1 MDSRLSAKK
10 NHQALVL
17 YIVLAGLFIA
27 SLVVCNLIANKF
39 ISLDLGFYTF
49 VLSAGVLPYPITFL
63 ITDFLSEFYGKKR
76 TNYVILS
83 GFIALIFVLFA
94 IWLGSQ
100 FDAIENSPIS
110 DSSYDLLFGNSQ
122 RVIIASMVAYLFAQ
136 LIDVRIFHFW
146 KKVTSGKHLW
156 LRNNFSTIISQL
168 IDTTMVV
175 GIIFIDTE
183 SLGTIGKMIL
193 DGWLFKVLCALF
205 DTPIMYLGSWLF
217 KLKFKISEIQQS

>member
-1 MDSRLSAKK
+1 MDSRLNAKEK
-10 NHQALVL
+10 HHALAL

-63 ITDFLSEFYGKKR
+63 ITDFLSEFYGRKR

-83 GFIALIFVLFA
+83 GFIALIFVLFV

-100 FDAIENSPIS
+100 FNSIENSPIS

-122 RVIIASMVAYLFAQ
+122 RVIIASMAAYLFAQ

-146 KKVTSGKHLW
+146 KKVTSGRHLW

-168 IDTTMVV
+168 VDTTMVV

-183 SLGTIGKMIL
+183 SFGIIGKMIL
-193 DGWLFKVLCALF
+193 DGWLFKILCALF
-205 DTPIMYLGSWLF
+205 DTPIMYIGSWLF
-217 KLKFKISEIQQS
+217 KLKFKISEIQQG

>member
-1 MDSRLSAKK
+1 MDSRLNAKEK
-10 NHQALVL
+10 HHALAL

-63 ITDFLSEFYGKKR
+63 ITDFLSEFYGRKR

-83 GFIALIFVLFA
+83 GFIALIFVLFV

-100 FDAIENSPIS
+100 FNSIENSPIS

-122 RVIIASMVAYLFAQ
+122 RVIIASMAAYLFAQ
-136 LIDVRIFHFW
+136 LIDVRIFHF
-146 KKVTSGKHLW
+146 
-156 LRNNFSTIISQL
+156 
-168 IDTTMVV
+168 
-175 GIIFIDTE
+175 
-183 SLGTIGKMIL
+183 
-193 DGWLFKVLCALF
+193 
-205 DTPIMYLGSWLF
+205 
-217 KLKFKISEIQQS
+217 

>member
-1 MDSRLSAKK
+1 MDSRLNAKEK
-10 NHQALVL
+10 HHALAL

-63 ITDFLSEFYGKKR
+63 ITDFLSEFYGRKR

-83 GFIALIFVLFA
+83 GFIALIFVLFV

-100 FDAIENSPIS
+100 FNSIENSPIS

-122 RVIIASMVAYLFAQ
+122 RVIFASMAAYLFAQ

-146 KKVTSGKHLW
+146 KKVTSGRHLW

-168 IDTTMVV
+168 VDTTLVV

-183 SLGTIGKMIL
+183 SFGTIGKMIL
-193 DGWLFKVLCALF
+193 DGWLFKILCAVF
-205 DTPIMYLGSWLF
+205 DTPIMYIGSWLF
-217 KLKFKISEIQQS
+217 KLKFKISEIQYP

>member
-1 MDSRLSAKK
+1 MDSRLNAKEK
-10 NHQALVL
+10 HHALAL

-63 ITDFLSEFYGKKR
+63 ITDFLSEFYGRKR

-83 GFIALIFVLFA
+83 GFIALIFVLFV

-100 FDAIENSPIS
+100 FNSIENSPIS

-122 RVIIASMVAYLFAQ
+122 RVIIASMAAYLFAQ

-146 KKVTSGKHLW
+146 KKVTSGRHLW

-168 IDTTMVV
+168 VDTTMVV

-183 SLGTIGKMIL
+183 SFGTIGKMIL
-193 DGWLFKVLCALF
+193 DGWLFKILCALF
-205 DTPIMYLGSWLF
+205 DTPIMYIGSWLF
-217 KLKFKISEIQQS
+217 KLKFKISEIQYR

>member
-1 MDSRLSAKK
+1 MDSRLNAKEK
-10 NHQALVL
+10 HHALAL

-63 ITDFLSEFYGKKR
+63 ITDFLSEFYGRKR

-83 GFIALIFVLFA
+83 GFIALIFVLFV

-100 FDAIENSPIS
+100 FNSIENSPIS

-122 RVIIASMVAYLFAQ
+122 RVIIASMAAYLFAQ

-146 KKVTSGKHLW
+146 KKVTSGRHLW

-168 IDTTMVV
+168 VDTTLVV

-183 SLGTIGKMIL
+183 SFGIIGKMIL
-193 DGWLFKVLCALF
+193 DGWLFKILCALF
-205 DTPIMYLGSWLF
+205 DTPIMYIGSWLF
-217 KLKFKISEIQQS
+217 KLKFKISEIQYR

>member
-1 MDSRLSAKK
+1 MDSRLNAKEK
-10 NHQALVL
+10 HHALAL

-63 ITDFLSEFYGKKR
+63 ITDFLSEFYGRKR

-83 GFIALIFVLFA
+83 GFIALIFVLFV

-100 FDAIENSPIS
+100 FNSIENSPIS
-110 DSSYDLLFGNSQ
+110 DSSYNLLFGNSQ
-122 RVIIASMVAYLFAQ
+122 RVILASMAAYLFAQ

-146 KKVTSGKHLW
+146 KKVTSGRHLW

-168 IDTTMVV
+168 VDTTMVV

-183 SLGTIGKMIL
+183 SFGIIGKMIL
-193 DGWLFKVLCALF
+193 DGWLFKILCALF
-205 DTPIMYLGSWLF
+205 DTPIMYIGSWLF
-217 KLKFKISEIQQS
+217 KLKFKISEIQYQ

>member
-1 MDSRLSAKK
+1 MDSRLNAKEK
-10 NHQALVL
+10 HHALAL

-63 ITDFLSEFYGKKR
+63 ITDFLSEFYGRKR

-83 GFIALIFVLFA
+83 GFIALIFVLFV

-100 FDAIENSPIS
+100 FNSIENSPIS

-122 RVIIASMVAYLFAQ
+122 RVIIASMAAYLFAQ

-146 KKVTSGKHLW
+146 KKVTSGRHLW

-168 IDTTMVV
+168 VDTTLVV

-183 SLGTIGKMIL
+183 SFGTIGKMIL
-193 DGWLFKVLCALF
+193 DGWLFKILWAVF
-205 DTPIMYLGSWLF
+205 DTPIMYIGSWLF
-217 KLKFKISEIQQS
+217 KLKFKISEIQYR

>member
-1 MDSRLSAKK
+1 MDSRLNAKEK
-10 NHQALVL
+10 HHALAL

-63 ITDFLSEFYGKKR
+63 ITDFLSEFYGRKR
-76 TNYVILS
+76 TNYIILS
-83 GFIALIFVLFA
+83 GFIALIFVLFV

-100 FDAIENSPIS
+100 FNSIENSPIS

-122 RVIIASMVAYLFAQ
+122 RVIIASMAAYLFAQ

-146 KKVTSGKHLW
+146 KKVTSGRHLW

-168 IDTTMVV
+168 VDTTLVV

-183 SLGTIGKMIL
+183 SFGTIGKMIL
-193 DGWLFKVLCALF
+193 DGWLFKILCALF
-205 DTPIMYLGSWLF
+205 DTPIMYIGSWLF
-217 KLKFKISEIQQS
+217 KLKFKISEIQYR

>member
-1 MDSRLSAKK
+1 MDSRLNAKEK
-10 NHQALVL
+10 HHALAL

-63 ITDFLSEFYGKKR
+63 ITDFLSEFYGRKR
-76 TNYVILS
+76 TNYIILS
-83 GFIALIFVLFA
+83 GFIALIFVLFV

-100 FDAIENSPIS
+100 FNSIENSPIS

-122 RVIIASMVAYLFAQ
+122 RVIIASMAAYLFAQ

-146 KKVTSGKHLW
+146 KKVTSGRHLW

-168 IDTTMVV
+168 VDTTLVV

-183 SLGTIGKMIL
+183 SFGTIGKMIL
-193 DGWLFKVLCALF
+193 DGWLFKILCAVF
-205 DTPIMYLGSWLF
+205 DTPIMYIGSWLF
-217 KLKFKISEIQQS
+217 KLKFKISEIQYR

>member
-1 MDSRLSAKK
+1 MDSRLNAKEK
-10 NHQALVL
+10 HHALAL

-63 ITDFLSEFYGKKR
+63 ITDFLSEFYGRKR

-83 GFIALIFVLFA
+83 GFIALIFVLFV

-100 FDAIENSPIS
+100 FNSIENSPIS

-122 RVIIASMVAYLFAQ
+122 RVIIASMAAYLFAQ

-146 KKVTSGKHLW
+146 KKVTSGRHLW

-168 IDTTMVV
+168 VDTTLVV

-183 SLGTIGKMIL
+183 SFGTIGKMIL
-193 DGWLFKVLCALF
+193 DGWLFKILCAVF
-205 DTPIMYLGSWLF
+205 DTPIMYIGSWLF
-217 KLKFKISEIQQS
+217 KLKFKISEIQYR

>member
-1 MDSRLSAKK
+1 MDSRLNAKEK
-10 NHQALVL
+10 HHALAL

-63 ITDFLSEFYGKKR
+63 ITDFLSEFYGRKR

-83 GFIALIFVLFA
+83 GFIALIFVLFV

-100 FDAIENSPIS
+100 FNSIENSPIS
-110 DSSYDLLFGNSQ
+110 DSSYNLLFGNSQ
-122 RVIIASMVAYLFAQ
+122 RVILASMAAYLFAQ

-146 KKVTSGKHLW
+146 KKVTSGRHLW

-168 IDTTMVV
+168 VDTTMVV

-183 SLGTIGKMIL
+183 SFGIIGKMIL
-193 DGWLFKVLCALF
+193 DGWLFKILCALF
-205 DTPIMYLGSWLF
+205 DTPIMYIGSWLF
-217 KLKFKISEIQQS
+217 KLKFKISEIQYR

>member
-1 MDSRLSAKK
+1 MDSRLNAKEK
-10 NHQALVL
+10 HHALAL

-63 ITDFLSEFYGKKR
+63 ITDFLSEFYGRKR

-83 GFIALIFVLFA
+83 GFIALIFVLFV

-100 FDAIENSPIS
+100 FNSIENSPIS

-122 RVIIASMVAYLFAQ
+122 RVIIASMAAYLFAQ

-146 KKVTSGKHLW
+146 KKFTSGRHLW

-168 IDTTMVV
+168 VDTTLVV

-183 SLGTIGKMIL
+183 SFGTIGKMIL
-193 DGWLFKVLCALF
+193 DGWLFKILCALF
-205 DTPIMYLGSWLF
+205 DTPIMYIGSWLF
-217 KLKFKISEIQQS
+217 KLKFKISEIQYR

>member
-1 MDSRLSAKK
+1 MDSRLNAKEK
-10 NHQALVL
+10 HHALAL

-63 ITDFLSEFYGKKR
+63 ITDFLSEFYGRKR

-83 GFIALIFVLFA
+83 GFIALIFVLFV

-100 FDAIENSPIS
+100 FNSIENSPIS

-122 RVIIASMVAYLFAQ
+122 RVIIASMAAYLFAQ

-146 KKVTSGKHLW
+146 KKVTSGRHLW

-168 IDTTMVV
+168 VDTTMVV

-183 SLGTIGKMIL
+183 SFGIIGKMIL
-193 DGWLFKVLCALF
+193 DGWLFKILCALF
-205 DTPIMYLGSWLF
+205 DTPIMYIGSWLF
-217 KLKFKISEIQQS
+217 KLKFKISEIQYQ

>member
-1 MDSRLSAKK
+1 MDSRLNVKEK
-10 NHQALVL
+10 HHALAL

-63 ITDFLSEFYGKKR
+63 ITDFLSEFYGRKR
-76 TNYVILS
+76 TNYVILG
-83 GFIALIFVLFA
+83 GFIALIFVLFV

-100 FDAIENSPIS
+100 FNSIENSPIS

-122 RVIIASMVAYLFAQ
+122 RVIFASMAAYLFAQ

-146 KKVTSGKHLW
+146 KKVTSGRHLW

-168 IDTTMVV
+168 VDTALVV
-175 GIIFIDTE
+175 GIIFVDTE
-183 SLGTIGKMIL
+183 SFGVIGKMIL
-193 DGWLFKVLCALF
+193 DGWLFKILCALF
-205 DTPIMYLGSWLF
+205 DTPIMYIGSWLF
-217 KLKFKISEIQQS
+217 KLKFKISEIK

>member
-1 MDSRLSAKK
+1 MDSRLNAKEK
-10 NHQALVL
+10 HHALAL

-63 ITDFLSEFYGKKR
+63 ITDFLSEFYGRKR

-83 GFIALIFVLFA
+83 GFIALIFVLFV

-100 FDAIENSPIS
+100 FNSIENSPIS

-122 RVIIASMVAYLFAQ
+122 RVIIASMAAYLFAQ

-146 KKVTSGKHLW
+146 KKVTSGRHLW

-168 IDTTMVV
+168 VDTTLVV

-183 SLGTIGKMIL
+183 SFGTIGKMIL
-193 DGWLFKVLCALF
+193 DGWLFKILCALF
-205 DTPIMYLGSWLF
+205 DTPIMYIGSWLF
-217 KLKFKISEIQQS
+217 KLKFKISEIQYR

>member
-1 MDSRLSAKK
+1 MDSRLSTKK
-10 NHQALVL
+10 KHHALVL

-63 ITDFLSEFYGKKR
+63 ITDFLSEFYGRKR

-83 GFIALIFVLFA
+83 GFIALIFVLFV

-100 FDAIENSPIS
+100 FKAIENSPVS

-146 KKVTSGKHLW
+146 KKITSGKHLW

-168 IDTTMVV
+168 VDTTMVV
-175 GIIFIDTE
+175 GIIFLDTE
-183 SLGTIGKMIL
+183 SFGTIGKMIL

-217 KLKFKISEIQQS
+217 KLKFKISEIQQG